1 MINQRF
7 KFSIIIFAIL
17 LLLFGCSN
25 NEGVP
30 NTPSDEDGIVLLDV
44 ETSPIRKI
52 IYKAELTIYTKSL
65 DETIDAIYL
74 LKESDEWFD
83 YESISK
89 RSATFILR
97 IKTERL
103 DDVLTTL
110 KSEHQVSSSQ
120 KEARDISLDYQD
132 KSDRIAALVIQR
144 DRLLELYEEA
154 TLTEMI
160 TINQQLSSIE
170 IQIAQLQGTLN
181 EFDSLAD
188 YSEVKIYVHQSSIAS
203 KAPFFPRVGLA
214 FENGLRAVV
223 SILDGLVIGIVTLFP
238 IAVVFVPVGYGIF
251 RLNKVIKRRMKS
263 KKHNEEP
270 KEK

>member
-1 MINQRF
+1 MINKRF
-7 KFSIIIFAIL
+7 KFSLIIFVFL

-25 NEGVP
+25 NEGIP
-30 NTPSDEDGIVLLDV
+30 DTPSDEDGIVLLDAGSAPV
-44 ETSPIRKI
+44 RKI

-65 DETIDAIYL
+65 NETIDAIYL

-83 YESISK
+83 YETISE

-120 KEARDISLDYQD
+120 KVGRDISLDYQD
-132 KSDRIAALVIQR
+132 KTDRIAALVIQR

-154 TLTEMI
+154 TLAEMI

-188 YSEVKIYVHQSSIAS
+188 YSEVKIYVYRSTIAT

-214 FENGLRAVV
+214 FENGLRAVA
-223 SILDGLVIGIVTLFP
+223 SILDGLAIGIVTLFP
-238 IAVVFVPVGYGIF
+238 IAVVFVPAGYGIF
-251 RLNKVIKRRMKS
+251 RLNKAIKKRIKP
-263 KKHNEEP
+263 KKTTEAP

>member
-25 NEGVP
+25 NEEVP

-44 ETSPIRKI
+44 GTSPIRKI

>member
-44 ETSPIRKI
+44 GTSPIRKI

-223 SILDGLVIGIVTLFP
+223 SILDGLVIGIVTFFP

>member
-1 MINQRF
+1 MINQRS

-44 ETSPIRKI
+44 GTSPIRKI

-120 KEARDISLDYQD
+120 KEARDISLNYQD